1 MKKLFRSPLGL
12 FILCAAL
19 IALGVGGWKRYAP
32 SANKNTKPA
41 NVIQVVSAAVMQ
53 ADVLVKLT
61 SSGTVAAL
69 QSVDVRPQ
77 ISAMVKMVHVKEGQ
91 FVRKGDRLF
100 TLDTRTEDANLKKAE
115 AQVAKDKADLAN
127 AERNLERVKALLKLE
142 YVAQSEFDTA
152 QNLVDGL
159 RSQLAIDLA
168 AVETSRVARSFDEI
182 TAPIS
187 GRTGVIPV
195 YSGNLVQPAATTAL
209 VSIAQLDPIN
219 ISFTLPERELA
230 GLQQALGKGEVP
242 VYAKLDVAEQNTL
255 TGYLS
260 FIDNNVDTSSGTIHL
275 KAVFSNADHRLWPG
289 MFVSVEIVPRSLTNV
304 LTVPAQAVQTGPE
317 KKFLYVIGKD
327 NKVASA
333 PINVVL
339 IQDSLAVVEG
349 VAAGERVVVEGA
361 HNLKP
366 NSVVIAAEKKT
377 PDTKLTQT
385 KNTPKSGANPNSATQ
400 P

>member
-41 NVIQVVSAAVMQ
+41 NAIQVVSAAVMQ

-187 GRTGVIPV
+187 GRTGVISV
-195 YSGNLVQPAATTAL
+195 YPGNLVQPAATTAL

-289 MFVSVEIVPRSLTNV
+289 MFVSVEIAPRSLTNV

>member
-187 GRTGVIPV
+187 GRTGVISV
-195 YSGNLVQPAATTAL
+195 YPGNLVQPAATTAL

-289 MFVSVEIVPRSLTNV
+289 MFVSVEIAPRSLTNV